1 MQGQVL
7 AIVLDGGL
15 RTWGTREDLHLMF
28 ARALIQKGV
37 RPIFVFSDAPV
48 EELKTRFRAEG
59 AEVTSMNYEEM
70 GRLRFH
76 RALGDMIRQH
86 KVTGIHI
93 AFFNYFSPLPW
104 MARLHGVRQIVYH
117 ERNPGVLK
125 ATGWKRQLLRM
136 RTKIMAA
143 PMTWVIAI
151 SDFIKRQL
159 IDLGIAADKVT
170 RVHHGV
176 DLRIYHPDPSARE
189 RLNSQYQVGPNEIV
203 MAALSYVKPHKN
215 IDIILDACS
224 QLQKRGILFRFF
236 MIGEG
241 EMRAELEA
249 LAHRLGIANRVHWLG
264 HIPDPVPVLQASDIF
279 LMMSRGEGFGLAL
292 AEGMACGA
300 ASIASDSGAHPE
312 IIEDGKNGLLVP
324 LRDPTALADA
334 IQKIAQ
340 NPQLRKQIAQ
350 NGVERVRNTF
360 NAETSIAKLVQVY
373 ESIWNGNLKQTAP
386 AISSD

>member
-48 EELKTRFRAEG
+48 EELRARFLAEG
-59 AEVTSMNYEEM
+59 AEVTALNYEEL

-76 RALGDMIRQH
+76 RELGKIIRQYEA
-86 KVTGIHI
+86 TAIHI

-104 MARLHGVRQIVYH
+104 MARLHGVRYIVYH

-125 ATGWKRQLLRM
+125 ATGWKKQLLRL
-136 RTKIMAA
+136 RTWIMAA
-143 PMTWVIAI
+143 PMTQVIAI

-159 IDLGIAADKVT
+159 IELGIVADKIT

-176 DLRIYHPDPSARE
+176 DLRIYRPDPSARQ
-189 RLNSQYQVGPNEIV
+189 RLNSNYDVSPNETVI
-203 MAALSYVKPHKN
+203 AALSYVKPHKN
-215 IDIILDACS
+215 IDVILEACA
-224 QLQKRGILFRFF
+224 QLQKRGISLRFF

-241 EMRAELEA
+241 EMRGELEA
-249 LAHRLGIANRVHWLG
+249 LAQRLGIANRVHWLG
-264 HIPDPVPVLQASDIF
+264 HIPDPVPILQACNIF
-279 LMMSRGEGFGLAL
+279 LMVSHGEGFGLAL

-312 IIEDGKNGLLVP
+312 IVENGVSGLLVP
-324 LRDPTALADA
+324 LRDATSLANA
-334 IQKIAQ
+334 IAEMAQ
-340 NPQLRKQIAQ
+340 NSQFRKQLARE
-350 NGVERVRNTF
+350 GVERVRKMF
-360 NAETSIAKLVQVY
+360 NAETSVANLVKVY
-373 ESIWNGNLKQTAP
+373 EAIWR
-386 AISSD
+386 